1 VSRRFRATAFAL
13 AALLAAVLAAA
24 IADGY
29 GDSVVR
35 GYGMLRPVAVAIH
48 PLRRGEAIDPAR
60 AKTALETRRVPV
72 RFVPL
77 GALRSPA
84 EAVGLEPTA
93 VVPPGAYLLASQ
105 LRPPGPEEK
114 QLGLAA
120 GRRPVSITVGGA
132 TALAAGDDTG
142 SGTVVDVVVTTEPSV
157 GGHGRTFVAAAG
169 VPLLA
174 LAPAAD
180 GLEETATATLALT
193 RREALRL
200 IAAQSF
206 ARQLTLLPGG

>member
-1 VSRRFRATAFAL
+1 MSRRFRATAFAL

-29 GDSVVR
+29 GDRVTR
-35 GYGMLRPVAVAIH
+35 GYGALRPVAVATQALH
-48 PLRRGEAIDPAR
+48 RGEAIDPAR
-60 AKTALETRRVPV
+60 AKAALETRRVPV
-72 RFVPL
+72 RFVPP

-84 EAVGLEPTA
+84 EAVGLEPIAT
-93 VVPPGAYLLASQ
+93 VPPGAYLLASQ
-105 LRPPGPEEK
+105 LHPPGSGRQQP
-114 QLGLAA
+114 GLVA

-132 TALAAGDDTG
+132 TALAAGAETG
-142 SGTVVDVVVTTEPSV
+142 PGAMVDVVVTTEPSV
-157 GGHGRTFVAAAG
+157 GGRGRTFVAAAG

-174 LAPAAD
+174 LTPAAD

-206 ARQLTLLPGG
+206 ARQLTLLPGS